1 VPRAGDDVNEVTIRA
16 MRVGDFAQVYEL
28 GLRCY
33 DVLDKP
39 YNYWS
44 IREVADH
51 LQQNPGLCFVAE
63 ADGAIAGF
71 ALADET
77 FELIEDTGHLEWVAV
92 APEFRRRGVA
102 SRLINAA
109 ADALRAAGKQR
120 VVADIASDNPASR
133 TMAARLGFTEG
144 ISVTYFQKELR

>member
-1 VPRAGDDVNEVTIRA
+1 MNDVTIRP
-16 MRVGDFAQVYEL
+16 MSVGDFAQVYEL

-51 LQQNPGLCFVAE
+51 LQGNPSLCFVAE
-63 ADGAIAGF
+63 AAGAIVGF

-92 APEFRRRGVA
+92 APEVRKRGVA
-102 SRLINAA
+102 SRLIVTA
-109 ADALRAAGKQR
+109 ADALRAAGKAR
-120 VVADIASDNPASR
+120 MVADIASDNAASR
-133 TMAARLGFTEG
+133 AMAARLGFTEG
-144 ISVTYFQKELR
+144 ISVTYFEKLLG

>member
-1 VPRAGDDVNEVTIRA
+1 VNGASIRP
-16 MRVGDFAQVYEL
+16 MRVGDFTQVYEL
-28 GLRCY
+28 GLLCY

-51 LQQNPGLCFVAE
+51 LEGNPGLCFVAE
-63 ADGAIAGF
+63 ADGQIVGF

-92 APEFRRRGVA
+92 APEFRKRGVA
-102 SRLINAA
+102 SRLITTA
-109 ADALRAAGKQR
+109 ADALRAAGKVR
-120 VVADIASDNPASR
+120 VVADIASDNPTSR
-133 TMAARLGFTEG
+133 AMAARLGWTEG
-144 ISVTYFQKELR
+144 ISVTYFVKDLA

>member
-1 VPRAGDDVNEVTIRA
+1 MTDVAVRPMGVA
-16 MRVGDFAQVYEL
+16 DFGEVYEL

-51 LQQNPGLCFVAE
+51 LERNPGVCFVAE
-63 ADGAIAGF
+63 ADGRVVGF
-71 ALADET
+71 ALGDAT

-92 APEFRRRGVA
+92 APDYRRQGIAV
-102 SRLINAA
+102 RLVERAVE
-109 ADALRAAGKQR
+109 ALRETGRRR
-120 VVADIASDNPASR
+120 VVADIASGNEASR
-133 TMAARLGFTEG
+133 AMAARTGFTEG
-144 ISVTYFQKELR
+144 ISVTYFVKDLD

>member
-1 VPRAGDDVNEVTIRA
+1 VTGVAVRPMLVA
-16 MRVGDFAQVYEL
+16 DFGEVYEL

-51 LQQNPGLCFVAE
+51 LERNPGVCFVAE
-63 ADGAIAGF
+63 GDGRVVGF
-71 ALADET
+71 ALGDET

-92 APEFRRRGVA
+92 APEYRRQGVA
-102 SRLINAA
+102 ARLIE
-109 ADALRAAGKQR
+109 RAVEAFREAGKKR
-120 VVADIASDNPASR
+120 VVADIASGNEASR
-133 TMAARLGFTEG
+133 AMAARTGFTEG
-144 ISVTYFQKELR
+144 ISVTYFVKDLDY